1 MKLIKILFTVFI
13 VLSVVALVI
22 GGIFIFGRKTAKTET
37 NEYYIEEDYSN
48 ILIDTSVADITV
60 LPSDDG
66 ATKVVTCESEK
77 MTHTVRVEN
86 GALKIELNDKRS
98 FIDRLA
104 TIFYDIKITLY
115 LPEGEHGE
123 IAIESDTGRVEIADR
138 LTFSSIYISESTGD
152 VSCFAYA
159 IDGIRIK
166 TSTGK
171 IIIGDSISGSLDLT
185 LSTGDVELRGV
196 TCTGDVQISLSTGK
210 TTVTALECRNFISSG
225 STGEV
230 QLNSVFAS
238 EKIDIERST
247 GSVLF
252 SGIDAS
258 EIMIETDTGDV
269 KGTILTEKV
278 FYAQSDTGRVD
289 VPRTASGGICEVT
302 TDTGNIIISIE
313 G

>member
-1 MKLIKILFTVFI
+1 
-13 VLSVVALVI
+13 
-22 GGIFIFGRKTAKTET
+22 
-37 NEYYIEEDYSN
+37 
-48 ILIDTSVADITV
+48 
-60 LPSDDG
+60 
-66 ATKVVTCESEK
+66 
-77 MTHTVRVEN
+77 
-86 GALKIELNDKRS
+86 
-98 FIDRLA
+98 
-104 TIFYDIKITLY
+104 
-115 LPEGEHGE
+115 
-123 IAIESDTGRVEIADR
+123 
-138 LTFSSIYISESTGD
+138 
-152 VSCFAYA
+152 
-159 IDGIRIK
+159 
-166 TSTGK
+166 
-171 IIIGDSISGSLDLT
+171 IIIEDSISGSLDLT

-196 TCTGDVQISLSTGK
+196 TCTGDVEISLSTGK
-210 TTVTALECRNFISSG
+210 TTVTALECRNFTSTG

-247 GSVLF
+247 CSVLF